1 MRKRREL
8 RQLTMDGGYEV
19 TAVKELQTT
28 WGGKRP
34 GAGRPKTAA
43 DSVTISVRVPAEL
56 RDLLLDR
63 AHGMRQTLSEYLL
76 QMIRDC
82 EMPDE
87 D

>member
-19 TAVKELQTT
+19 EAVRELQTT

-43 DSVTISVRVPAEL
+43 DSVTISVRVPTEL
-56 RDLLLDR
+56 RSLLQAR
-63 AHGMRQTLSEYLL
+63 AMAAHQTLSDYLL
-76 QMIRDC
+76 QMIREC
-82 EMPDE
+82 ELSD
-87 D
+87 